1 MFGQKSEKLLRQ
13 IDQLELELEE
23 LHINQGERAQK
34 AESIARRV
42 AASGRRHERSAGIT
56 PTEPARR
63 APCAPTLEL
72 PLLRPAGGA
81 AARPQPPGRVLILK

>member
-23 LHINQGERAQK
+23 QHINQGERAQK

-42 AASGRRHERSAGIT
+42 AASRRRHERSAGVH
-56 PTEPARR
+56 
-63 APCAPTLEL
+63 
-72 PLLRPAGGA
+72 PLSLRVVCHV
-81 AARPQPPGRVLILK
+81 RPRLSCRYCDRMVAQPPAPSRQGGCLS